1 MTIAELIRLVDSK
14 KRTQLEAAKE
24 RAIYDY
30 TLADLVGRSIGRLY
44 SSANKYPTIADAY
57 PSLFTTEEVDNILVE
72 KKDTLSALRFKQ
84 FAQAYNDKNKEAAN
98 SE

>member
-57 PSLFTTEEVDNILVE
+57 PSLFTTEEVDKIMIE